1 VPKSRGSREGCFV
14 KTGSSTLNHLRRLEQ
29 VLQYLGR
36 HTHGAAI
43 SNHRLISLS
52 DGRATFRW
60 RDSLRNN
67 EPKLMTVRLSPT
79 ETQTLGGAG
88 FSALAIGKMIRKDV
102 SKGISTGIKATHGKG
117 LGTKRTTRISATP
130 TTRKINIILPNH
142 FRFSR
147 FIFKSLLRAGEL
159 CTDSRTNRSCKW
171 ILQDSRIVGL
181 SGRLPA
187 QFGQCILRER
197 PQRLVNS

>member
-1 VPKSRGSREGCFV
+1 MP
-14 KTGSSTLNHLRRLEQ
+14 
-29 VLQYLGR
+29 
-36 HTHGAAI
+36 
-43 SNHRLISLS
+43 
-52 DGRATFRW
+52 
-60 RDSLRNN
+60 
-67 EPKLMTVRLSPT
+67 PKLPNRTEPSVDEIRQFRSQSSAFSRRTVTPT
-79 ETQTLGGAG
+79 IRRSEGGVAF
-88 FSALAIGKMIRKDV
+88 FSALAMGRMIRKV
-102 SKGISTGIKATHGKG
+102 VGRGISTGTKANHGKG